1 MRARLTAARAVC
13 LSLAL
18 LAALTFA
25 VTAVLGWQ
33 IADES
38 DPEPRRIF
46 QGETLLDNAPPADL
60 AGIVS
65 DVEGEHVQVRVDE
78 TLVSVRVGSEA
89 LIQRLTPVTPAEVR
103 AGEWVIVGAV
113 DDNSLALV
121 LQAVVVVAPDEVA
134 P

>member
-1 MRARLTAARAVC
+1 MRACLTAARAAG

-25 VTAVLGWQ
+25 ATAVLGWR
-33 IADES
+33 ITDES

-46 QGETLLDNAPPADL
+46 QGEALMDNAPPADL
-60 AGIVS
+60 AGVVS
-65 DVEGEHVQVRVDE
+65 DVDGEYVQVRVDE

-89 LIQRLTPVTPAEVR
+89 LIQRLTPITPAEVR
-103 AGEWVIVGAV
+103 AGEWVIVGAI
-113 DDNSLALV
+113 DDNSLTLV
-121 LQAVVVVAPDEVA
+121 LQAVVVAAPDEVA

>member
-1 MRARLTAARAVC
+1 MRARLTVARAVG
-13 LSLAL
+13 LLLAP
-18 LAALTFA
+18 LAALAFA

-46 QGETLLDNAPPADL
+46 QGETLLDNALPSDL

-65 DVEGEHVQVRVDE
+65 DVEGEHVQVRVGE
-78 TLVSVRVGSEA
+78 TLVSVRVGAEA
-89 LIQRLTPVTPAEVR
+89 LIQRLIPVTPADVR
-103 AGEWVIVGAV
+103 AGEWVIVGAG
-113 DDNSLALV
+113 DDNSLTLV
-121 LQAVVVVAPDEVA
+121 LQAVVVAAPDEVA

>member
-1 MRARLTAARAVC
+1 MRARVTAARAGG

-18 LAALTFA
+18 LASLTFA
-25 VTAVLGWQ
+25 VTSVLGWQ

-46 QGETLLDNAPPADL
+46 QGETLLDNAPTADL

-89 LIQRLTPVTPAEVR
+89 LIQQLTPITPAEVL

-113 DDNSLALV
+113 DDNSLTLV
-121 LQAVVVVAPDEVA
+121 LQAVVIAGPDEVS

>member
-1 MRARLTAARAVC
+1 MRARLTVARAVG
-13 LSLAL
+13 LLLAP
-18 LAALTFA
+18 LAALAFA

-46 QGETLLDNAPPADL
+46 QGETLLDNALPSDL

-65 DVEGEHVQVRVDE
+65 DVEGEHVQVRVGE
-78 TLVSVRVGSEA
+78 TLVSVRVGAEA
-89 LIQRLTPVTPAEVR
+89 LIQRLIPVTLADVR

-113 DDNSLALV
+113 DDNSLTLV
-121 LQAVVVVAPDEVA
+121 LQAVVVAAPDEVA

>member
-1 MRARLTAARAVC
+1 MRARLTAARAAD
-13 LSLAL
+13 LLLAP

-65 DVEGEHVQVRVDE
+65 DVEGEHVQVRAGE

-89 LIQRLTPVTPAEVR
+89 LIQRLTPITPADVR

-113 DDNSLALV
+113 DDNSLTLV
-121 LQAVVVVAPDEVA
+121 LQAVVVAAPDEVA